1 MLLGYSIIAVPAGIV
16 TAQIAQVPQKM
27 ADNPCPNCKTQK
39 HETDAAFC
47 KKCGTQLNRQE
58 AE

>member
-16 TAQIAQVPQKM
+16 TAQIAQTPAK
-27 ADNPCPNCKTQK
+27 AKTTCTNCNHTQ
-39 HETDAAFC
+39 HDPDASYC